1 MYQCGLGSFAAE
13 SRYYVCCGIF
23 PKGMFTELLHT
34 LYSGSVQVGDSV
46 HSIGDSRY
54 SFSVYMYLEVKITTA
69 L

>member
-1 MYQCGLGSFAAE
+1 MCQSGLDSLAAE
-13 SRYYVCCGIF
+13 SRYYACCGIF

-34 LYSGSVQVGDSV
+34 LCSGSVQVGGSV
-46 HSIGDSRY
+46 HSTGDSRY